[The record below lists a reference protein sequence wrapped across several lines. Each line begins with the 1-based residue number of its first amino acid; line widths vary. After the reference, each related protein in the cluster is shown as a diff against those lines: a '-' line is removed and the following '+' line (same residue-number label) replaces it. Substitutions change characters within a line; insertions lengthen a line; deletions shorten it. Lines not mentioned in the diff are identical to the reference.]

1 MWPCGVIV
9 HISELFMA
17 ECKTQVYGQ
26 LHDLLWTHPS
36 TAQQFI
42 TSFEIY
48 MYRISVSMMDKRFV
62 ENPLQKI

>member
-17 ECKTQVYGQ
+17 ESKTQVYGQ

-36 TAQQFI
+36 TAQQLI
-42 TSFEIY
+42 I
-48 MYRISVSMMDKRFV
+48 I
-62 ENPLQKI
+62 